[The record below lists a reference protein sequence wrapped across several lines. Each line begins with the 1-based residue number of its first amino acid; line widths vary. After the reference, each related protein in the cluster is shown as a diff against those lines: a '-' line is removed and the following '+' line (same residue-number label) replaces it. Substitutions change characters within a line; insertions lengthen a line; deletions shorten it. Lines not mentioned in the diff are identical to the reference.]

1 MSFEIQLTERVVA
14 KQVGENVQMTYAT
27 EPTAPEWETLNTLKV
42 YLEKIDDEHLIFKG
56 GE

>member
-27 EPTAPEWETLNTLKV
+27 EPTAQEWETLNTLKV